1 MGFFKK
7 DEDKNFEDVLG
18 DYERIISQGNLE
30 LDKMNVDYAKDC
42 YNKADVL
49 LSRLQSLADLNNYK
63 HVIFLASK
71 GVVSEEQL
79 LEILIKRSK

>member
-7 DEDKNFEDVLG
+7 DEDKNFEDVLV
-18 DYERIISQGNLE
+18 DYECIISQGNFE

-63 HVIFLASK
+63 HVIFLTSK
-71 GVVSEEQL
+71 GVVSEE
-79 LEILIKRSK
+79 